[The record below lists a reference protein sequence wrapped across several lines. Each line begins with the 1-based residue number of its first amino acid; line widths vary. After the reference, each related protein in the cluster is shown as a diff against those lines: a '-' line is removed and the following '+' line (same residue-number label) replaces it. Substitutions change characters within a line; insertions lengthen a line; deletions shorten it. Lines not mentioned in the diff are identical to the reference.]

1 MCYQSMRMMKALNHA
16 NNWTQKKQ
24 FGRGRPTVVIP
35 FEFVAKVIPLIP
47 GRTSMSRRELYIQEF
62 NKILA
67 GDHSGIKLVDIPVPE
82 RRLQA
87 PAGGSQEYDSDDD
100 TDLYSPNSVGEAA
113 GGAGGAAA
121 APAAVPAI
129 QVAAPV
135 RLSDMPAA
143 SVTAGK
149 GAAGRGDAGG
159 AGSRFD
165 PSVKRYGSALC
176 VFNERTVFKY
186 IPFGHENDGYEFE
199 VYRKLDDGGVY
210 ARCSDLLDTVC
221 NLQQGEG
228 SKVKLVILVIAC
240 FCLAHID
247 VLQLFSELCTPGMV
261 PRHFD
266 LNKVVYYRICNKD
279 TELRARFIS
288 IHDVI
293 PLMDLLPDEWIDDDT
308 RRSVCDA
315 VKKFLG
321 FRKASELAGKGTSGV
336 KSAPFSTHDHGDGY
350 YDDSG
355 EDSPVYGAGPGPAPK
370 PPVIAPAPVVAPVP
384 APVPVAAPAPAPVV
398 APVPAPVPV
407 AAPPVVGSISLAPDD
422 DDEEALDDEAA
433 PAPVAPVPAV
443 DNDAAPVGP
452 VAAPA
457 SAALDDGAAPAPAAL
472 DDGAAPAALDNGVAP
487 AALDDGAAPV
497 APPAAVAQ
505 ALVSQVSDGGQGVL
519 AQVLSAAKNEMGRKR
534 VITEETFDIAK
545 RFAHAKLESETQAN
559 KRQRVDTTV
568 ALINK
573 LVDIRTADGLTD
585 EDRALAA
592 SCVHDLLRNP

>member
-1 MCYQSMRMMKALNHA
+1 M
-16 NNWTQKKQ
+16 
-24 FGRGRPTVVIP
+24 FI
-35 FEFVAKVIPLIP
+35 F
-47 GRTSMSRRELYIQEF
+47 
-62 NKILA
+62 
-67 GDHSGIKLVDIPVPE
+67 
-82 RRLQA
+82 
-87 PAGGSQEYDSDDD
+87 
-100 TDLYSPNSVGEAA
+100 
-113 GGAGGAAA
+113 
-121 APAAVPAI
+121 
-129 QVAAPV
+129 
-135 RLSDMPAA
+135 LSNAFP
-143 SVTAGK
+143 
-149 GAAGRGDAGG
+149 
-159 AGSRFD
+159 
-165 PSVKRYGSALC
+165 
-176 VFNERTVFKY
+176 
-186 IPFGHENDGYEFE
+186 
-199 VYRKLDDGGVY
+199 
-210 ARCSDLLDTVC
+210 
-221 NLQQGEG
+221 
-228 SKVKLVILVIAC
+228 
-240 FCLAHID
+240 LAHID
-247 VLQLFSELCTPGMV
+247 IFQLFSELCTPGMV

-370 PPVIAPAPVVAPVP
+370 PPVIAPPPLPAPVVAPVP
-384 APVPVAAPAPAPVV
+384 APAPVVAPAPAPAPVV

-422 DDEEALDDEAA
+422 DDDEALDDEAA

-457 SAALDDGAAPAPAAL
+457 AL
-472 DDGAAPAALDNGVAP
+472 DDGAAPAALDDGAAPVAPPAALDDGAAP

>member
-1 MCYQSMRMMKALNHA
+1 M
-16 NNWTQKKQ
+16 
-24 FGRGRPTVVIP
+24 FI
-35 FEFVAKVIPLIP
+35 F
-47 GRTSMSRRELYIQEF
+47 
-62 NKILA
+62 
-67 GDHSGIKLVDIPVPE
+67 
-82 RRLQA
+82 
-87 PAGGSQEYDSDDD
+87 
-100 TDLYSPNSVGEAA
+100 
-113 GGAGGAAA
+113 
-121 APAAVPAI
+121 
-129 QVAAPV
+129 
-135 RLSDMPAA
+135 LSNAFP
-143 SVTAGK
+143 
-149 GAAGRGDAGG
+149 
-159 AGSRFD
+159 
-165 PSVKRYGSALC
+165 
-176 VFNERTVFKY
+176 
-186 IPFGHENDGYEFE
+186 
-199 VYRKLDDGGVY
+199 
-210 ARCSDLLDTVC
+210 
-221 NLQQGEG
+221 
-228 SKVKLVILVIAC
+228 
-240 FCLAHID
+240 LAHID
-247 VLQLFSELCTPGMV
+247 IFQLFSELCTPGMV

-370 PPVIAPAPVVAPVP
+370 PPVIAPPPLPAPVVAP
-384 APVPVAAPAPAPVV
+384 APAPAPVV

-457 SAALDDGAAPAPAAL
+457 AL
-472 DDGAAPAALDNGVAP
+472 DDGAAPAALDDGAAP

-497 APPAAVAQ
+497 APPAALDNGAAPVAPPAALDNGAAPVAPPAAVAQ
-505 ALVSQVSDGGQGVL
+505 VSAGAEGVL

-559 KRQRVDTTV
+559 KRQRVDTTMT
-568 ALINK
+568 LINK

>member
-1 MCYQSMRMMKALNHA
+1 
-16 NNWTQKKQ
+16 
-24 FGRGRPTVVIP
+24 
-35 FEFVAKVIPLIP
+35 
-47 GRTSMSRRELYIQEF
+47 
-62 NKILA
+62 
-67 GDHSGIKLVDIPVPE
+67 
-82 RRLQA
+82 
-87 PAGGSQEYDSDDD
+87 
-100 TDLYSPNSVGEAA
+100 
-113 GGAGGAAA
+113 
-121 APAAVPAI
+121 
-129 QVAAPV
+129 
-135 RLSDMPAA
+135 
-143 SVTAGK
+143 
-149 GAAGRGDAGG
+149 
-159 AGSRFD
+159 
-165 PSVKRYGSALC
+165 
-176 VFNERTVFKY
+176 
-186 IPFGHENDGYEFE
+186 
-199 VYRKLDDGGVY
+199 
-210 ARCSDLLDTVC
+210 
-221 NLQQGEG
+221 
-228 SKVKLVILVIAC
+228 
-240 FCLAHID
+240 
-247 VLQLFSELCTPGMV
+247 MV

-293 PLMDLLPDEWIDDDT
+293 PLMDLLPDEWIDDST

-384 APVPVAAPAPAPVV
+384 APVPVVAPAPASVV

-422 DDEEALDDEAA
+422 DDEALDDEAA

-457 SAALDDGAAPAPAAL
+457 
-472 DDGAAPAALDNGVAP
+472 P

-497 APPAAVAQ
+497 APPAALDDGAAPVAPPAALDDGTAPVAPPAAVAQ
-505 ALVSQVSDGGQGVL
+505 VSAGAEGVL

-559 KRQRVDTTV
+559 KRQRVDTTMT
-568 ALINK
+568 LINK

>member
-1 MCYQSMRMMKALNHA
+1 
-16 NNWTQKKQ
+16 
-24 FGRGRPTVVIP
+24 
-35 FEFVAKVIPLIP
+35 
-47 GRTSMSRRELYIQEF
+47 
-62 NKILA
+62 
-67 GDHSGIKLVDIPVPE
+67 
-82 RRLQA
+82 
-87 PAGGSQEYDSDDD
+87 
-100 TDLYSPNSVGEAA
+100 
-113 GGAGGAAA
+113 
-121 APAAVPAI
+121 
-129 QVAAPV
+129 
-135 RLSDMPAA
+135 
-143 SVTAGK
+143 
-149 GAAGRGDAGG
+149 
-159 AGSRFD
+159 
-165 PSVKRYGSALC
+165 
-176 VFNERTVFKY
+176 
-186 IPFGHENDGYEFE
+186 
-199 VYRKLDDGGVY
+199 
-210 ARCSDLLDTVC
+210 
-221 NLQQGEG
+221 
-228 SKVKLVILVIAC
+228 
-240 FCLAHID
+240 
-247 VLQLFSELCTPGMV
+247 MV

-293 PLMDLLPDEWIDDDT
+293 PLMDLLPDEWIDDST

-384 APVPVAAPAPAPVV
+384 APAPVV

-457 SAALDDGAAPAPAAL
+457 PAAL
-472 DDGAAPAALDNGVAP
+472 DDGAAPVAPP
-487 AALDDGAAPV
+487 AALDDGAAPVAPPAALDDGTAPV

-559 KRQRVDTTV
+559 KRQRVDTTMT
-568 ALINK
+568 LINK

>member
-1 MCYQSMRMMKALNHA
+1 
-16 NNWTQKKQ
+16 
-24 FGRGRPTVVIP
+24 
-35 FEFVAKVIPLIP
+35 
-47 GRTSMSRRELYIQEF
+47 
-62 NKILA
+62 
-67 GDHSGIKLVDIPVPE
+67 
-82 RRLQA
+82 
-87 PAGGSQEYDSDDD
+87 
-100 TDLYSPNSVGEAA
+100 
-113 GGAGGAAA
+113 
-121 APAAVPAI
+121 
-129 QVAAPV
+129 
-135 RLSDMPAA
+135 
-143 SVTAGK
+143 
-149 GAAGRGDAGG
+149 
-159 AGSRFD
+159 
-165 PSVKRYGSALC
+165 
-176 VFNERTVFKY
+176 
-186 IPFGHENDGYEFE
+186 
-199 VYRKLDDGGVY
+199 
-210 ARCSDLLDTVC
+210 
-221 NLQQGEG
+221 
-228 SKVKLVILVIAC
+228 
-240 FCLAHID
+240 
-247 VLQLFSELCTPGMV
+247 MV

-293 PLMDLLPDEWIDDDT
+293 PLMDLLPDEWIDDST

-384 APVPVAAPAPAPVV
+384 APAPVV

-422 DDEEALDDEAA
+422 DDEALDDEAA

-457 SAALDDGAAPAPAAL
+457 PAALDNGAAPAAL
-472 DDGAAPAALDNGVAP
+472 DDGAAPAALDNGAAP
-487 AALDDGAAPV
+487 AALDNGAAPAALDNGAAPVAPPAALDDGAALAVLDDGAAPV

-505 ALVSQVSDGGQGVL
+505 VSAGAEGVL

-559 KRQRVDTTV
+559 KRQRVDTTMT
-568 ALINK
+568 LINK